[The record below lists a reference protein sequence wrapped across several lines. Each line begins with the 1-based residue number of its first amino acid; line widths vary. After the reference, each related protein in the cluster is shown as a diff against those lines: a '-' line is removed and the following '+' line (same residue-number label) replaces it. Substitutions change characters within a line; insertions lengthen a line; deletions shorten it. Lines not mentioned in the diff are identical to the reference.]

1 VEVTVLR
8 SLEKGLPCISD
19 LAMVLKP
26 NGWAYVVGGLSDGEN
41 FLGSGNMRNV
51 AGFIQLYKLQ

>member
-1 VEVTVLR
+1 
-8 SLEKGLPCISD
+8 
-19 LAMVLKP
+19 MVLKP
-26 NGWAYVVGGLSDGEN
+26 NGWAYVVGGLSAGEN